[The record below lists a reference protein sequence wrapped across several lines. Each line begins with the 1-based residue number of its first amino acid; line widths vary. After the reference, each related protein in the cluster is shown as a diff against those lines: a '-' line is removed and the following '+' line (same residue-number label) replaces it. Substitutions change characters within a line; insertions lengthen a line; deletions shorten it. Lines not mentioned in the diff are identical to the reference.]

1 MATGL
6 ASEKRIFLERLAEA
20 RDNAEGGP
28 KKRLLTRFAAA
39 FVVVAMLAALVL
51 WISGFFSAPKEL
63 LEIRTMVDQQIVQL
77 QKVARNEAPLTYDN
91 TGFRQNWE
99 RMRDMPPE
107 VREQARKE
115 MERLF
120 EAREQA
126 EQRSYFAMPPQQRQ
140 QELDRRIK
148 AEQARRQAWQQRA
161 NRNRG
166 NGGNGG
172 QGKGGAGG
180 QGAQGKNASGGQAKG
195 SAMSGAAQANAA
207 GSQRNAAGGRPPA
220 TGGGSDEA
228 RLARSKRRID
238 STDPD
243 ERARSAEYRRQMDL
257 RRQQLGIT
265 PGRGRGG

>member
-6 ASEKRIFLERLAEA
+6 ASEKRLFLARLAEA
-20 RDNAEGGP
+20 RDTAEGGP
-28 KKRLLTRFAAA
+28 KKRLLKRFAAA

-51 WISGFFSAPKEL
+51 WISGFFSTPKEL

-180 QGAQGKNASGGQAKG
+180 QGDQGKNASGGQAKG
-195 SAMSGAAQANAA
+195 SA
-207 GSQRNAAGGRPPA
+207 
-220 TGGGSDEA
+220 
-228 RLARSKRRID
+228 
-238 STDPD
+238 
-243 ERARSAEYRRQMDL
+243 
-257 RRQQLGIT
+257 
-265 PGRGRGG
+265 